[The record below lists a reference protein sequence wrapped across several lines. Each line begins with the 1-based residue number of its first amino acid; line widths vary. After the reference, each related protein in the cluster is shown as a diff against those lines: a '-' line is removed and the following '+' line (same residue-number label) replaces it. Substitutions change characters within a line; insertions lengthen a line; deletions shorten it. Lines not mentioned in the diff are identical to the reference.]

1 MAETFTLITGASEGI
16 GKEFARIAAERG
28 RNVILSA
35 RSADKLEA
43 LAAELSEAHGVKAVA
58 IPADLAEPG
67 AAEALWAK
75 ASDGRQIDFLVNN
88 AGLGRNGPFDGE
100 THGDGGWERELAS
113 IQVNVVALTTLMK
126 LAIPHLKAA
135 ERGRILNVASL
146 AGFMPGPGMAVYHA
160 TKAYVVS
167 LSRAVREEL
176 SETDVTVTALCPGP
190 TDSEFFKAANMRS
203 ARITQ
208 IGKPMSAAEVAQEG
222 YDAAIRGD
230 SVAVTGALN
239 IVARWATK
247 VLPTALVAPITRKVL
262 AKV

>member
-1 MAETFTLITGASEGI
+1 MTETFTLITGASEGI
-16 GKEFARIAAERG
+16 GREFAKIAAARG

-35 RSADKLEA
+35 RNAEKLEA
-43 LAAELSEAHGVKAVA
+43 LAAELSAEHGVQAVA

-67 AAEALWAK
+67 GAEALWAK
-75 ASDGRQIDFLVNN
+75 AAEGRKIDFLVNN
-88 AGLGRNGPFDGE
+88 AGLGRHGPFDAE
-100 THGDGGWERELAS
+100 TPGDGGWERELAS

-126 LAIPHLKAA
+126 LAIPHLKEA
-135 ERGRILNVASL
+135 ERGRVLNVASL
-146 AGFMPGPGMAVYHA
+146 AGFTPGPGMAVYHA

-176 SETDVTVTALCPGP
+176 ADTDVTVTALCPGA
-190 TDSEFFKAANMRS
+190 TESEFFKSANMRS

-208 IGKPMSAAEVAQEG
+208 IGKPMSAKEVAEEG

-247 VLPTALVAPITRKVL
+247 LLPNALVAPITKKVL